1 MPSFALTTRWPRI
14 ASRLRKSTGLDVPED
29 VSVCGFTNSYLTE
42 VTYPKLTSVDQHGYR
57 MGEVAARLLINR
69 IEGRETKPGIV
80 SRLIKTELVVRGSTK

>member
-1 MPSFALTTRWPRI
+1 MHPDYEIDRI
-14 ASRLRKSTGLDVPED
+14 RCPED

-57 MGEVAARLLINR
+57 MGEVAARLPSTGSR
-69 IEGRETKPGIV
+69 EETKPGIV